1 MRKNG
6 SSHRIVGWNCNIDVD
21 SSVVPFLQNDRIKT
35 AMHTAR
41 SILEMLVGV
50 LAIISVLSIA
60 DQRANQSRISGVGGA
75 YQNCYCSS
83 SANPANGSSCS
94 CP

>member
-21 SSVVPFLQNDRIKT
+21 SSVIPLLQNDRIKT

-41 SILEMLVGV
+41 SILEMLGV
-50 LAIISVLSIA
+50 LAIIGVLSIA
-60 DQRANQSRISGVGGA
+60 DLRANQSSISGVGGA
-75 YQNCYCSS
+75 YQNCDCSS